1 VLQGNLLGAQQPERA
16 KVAAWLAVCTGA
28 AFMTVCGIIIAA
40 ARDVLGLMYI
50 SDSAVVSAIVSVAP
64 FAALSQLA
72 DGIMGTAAGALR
84 GMGRQKELLIY
95 NFIGACLLL
104 LIRHIGLYKCGHCS
118 LLLYCSF

>member
-40 ARDVLGLMYI
+40 AKDVLGLMYI
-50 SDSAVVSAIVSVAP
+50 SDSAVVAAIASVAP

-95 NFIGACLLL
+95 NFIGTLM
-104 LIRHIGLYKCGHCS
+104 
-118 LLLYCSF
+118 